1 MNYKYTIGAVSKK
14 TGLSSNLIR
23 MWELRYAAVVPS
35 RSPTNRRL
43 YSSSDIERLILL
55 KNAID
60 IGMSIGSVVSLS
72 TEQLVDFIETN
83 KGKEFTNQFE
93 NQASTRENQS
103 YEYHLGN
110 CFECI
115 EKYDTDQL
123 QNALGRAAIY
133 LNDNDLLQF
142 VIKPLLLRVRELS
155 KRGILNK
162 LQEKLV
168 FNETRSFLLNW
179 IDSFAKLPKKN
190 KIVILRMNESLN
202 NLSALIAGVIYCLK
216 GHDVLFMDIE
226 DDLDSLKQHISE
238 VEPVAVVLINIFPEE
253 AELIANKS
261 IEIDEMMHSLN
272 NTRLL
277 IFDNHF
283 VDQNDVSIASL

>member
-1 MNYKYTIGAVSKK
+1 MNYQYTIGTVSKK

-93 NQASTRENQS
+93 NQAGPREHQS

-110 CFECI
+110 CFESI

-133 LNDNDLLQF
+133 LNDNDLLKF

-168 FNETRSFLLNW
+168 FNVTRSFLLNW
-179 IDSFAKLPKKN
+179 IDSFSNSPKKN
-190 KIVILRMNESLN
+190 KVVILRMNESLN
-202 NLSALIAGVIYCLK
+202 DLSSLIAGVMYCLK
-216 GHDVLFMDIE
+216 GHDVLFIEIE

-238 VEPVAVVLINIFPEE
+238 VEPFAVVLINIFPEE
-253 AELIANKS
+253 SELIANKS
-261 IEIDEMMHSLN
+261 IEIDEVMHSLN

-277 IFDNHF
+277 IFDNDF
-283 VDQNDVSIASL
+283 VDQNDASIASI